1 MDVFYP
7 FAEWRIQWL
16 LGLNCKFAKMFSAFA
31 ASAVNL
37 PWTYDTS
44 GRTVVDVTSKSAASP
59 AGAFVTMTGHWSY
72 ESFTSLIRS
81 MPWPGFRIVVF

>member
-1 MDVFYP
+1 MNKI
-7 FAEWRIQWL
+7 ERSWR
-16 LGLNCKFAKMFSAFA
+16 CAVCAVFSAFA

-44 GRTVVDVTSKSAASP
+44 GRTVVDVTSKSADSP

-72 ESFTSLIRS
+72 ESITSLIRS
-81 MPWPGFRIVVF
+81 MPWPGFRIVFF